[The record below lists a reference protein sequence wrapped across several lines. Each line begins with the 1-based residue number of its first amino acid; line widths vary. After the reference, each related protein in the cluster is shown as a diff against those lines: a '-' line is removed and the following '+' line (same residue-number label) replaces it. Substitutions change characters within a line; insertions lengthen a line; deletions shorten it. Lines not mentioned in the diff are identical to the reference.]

1 MSTTEDLNTQAS
13 DMMLYMQYYQL
24 QFFLSRIQD
33 NLNLINSAKSSP
45 VITVVGGNLFQLA
58 AQYYNDAT
66 QWVYIAKA
74 NNLSDP
80 YITGIKNLIIPPY
93 NNVDSGGILE

>member
-1 MSTTEDLNTQAS
+1 MALSEDLSAQTA
-13 DMMLYMQYYQL
+13 DMQLYMQLYQL
-24 QFFLSRIQD
+24 QFFLNRIQG
-33 NLNLINSAKSSP
+33 NLNLINSAP
-45 VITVVGGNLFQLA
+45 NAQVITVISGNLFQLA

-80 YITGIKNLIIPPY
+80 YITGTKTLIIPPY
-93 NNVDSGGILE
+93 TNQDSGGILQ